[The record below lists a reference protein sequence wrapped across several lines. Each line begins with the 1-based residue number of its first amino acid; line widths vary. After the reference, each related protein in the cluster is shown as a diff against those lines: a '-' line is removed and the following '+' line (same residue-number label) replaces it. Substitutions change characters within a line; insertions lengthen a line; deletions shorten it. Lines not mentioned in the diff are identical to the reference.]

1 MILKRILQS
10 ALTVLVLWMVC
21 PIDGALQAQSEAYSL
36 DDWMTVTAVRS
47 FVWSP
52 DGQYLYFR
60 GHPGNSGT
68 TEIFRVPVRGGEP
81 QQLSTNFQGQ
91 RPEPKQNLAIS
102 ADGNMLFFT
111 TARYFQSYENIF
123 TMAAS
128 GGEATAVTFND
139 GVIET
144 DPQPSPDGRT
154 LAYFA
159 RTPRGMKIFL
169 KSLNEESSWPQFFS
183 PGDGEEHFPVWSPDG
198 TRLAFS
204 RQGDIWIGDP
214 NGEAPRRLIENTYA
228 GGNGSPA
235 WSPDGNRIAFVKAN
249 SGFSQVGVADV
260 GTGSVTPITHEP
272 RNHGDVAWSPDGGS
286 LVFVRYDEM
295 GMSREVVVTNADGS
309 GRLSVMTQGKG
320 IRSSPRY
327 SPDGNS
333 IAYIEST
340 GIRTPDLWLIP
351 AGGGTPRQLTNS
363 MGRIDPADLS
373 MPEEVSYPGP
383 DNLQIPTLLYKPK
396 NFDPGQK
403 YPVIVRLHGHPGQ
416 WNHSFQLM
424 WQYFIQKGFVLIAPN
439 PRGSRGFGQGFH
451 DLHIADYGGT
461 EFEDVMNVLN
471 YLQGQPYVDLTRKA
485 TWGGSGGGYMS
496 LVIATKAPTA
506 FQAQIIRAPVSSWK
520 LLAIDRHGASGR
532 HWTATRTPRRERSE
546 FGGAEHEIPEEYRQ
560 RSPLNFVE
568 NVETPQLLFHGLRD
582 TNVPP
587 RQSKVWVERMR
598 ELGKGQLIEYIEYPD
613 EDHSLNRY
621 RATIRDRLLR
631 MEQFLAK
638 HLRLPSL
645 GQ

>member
-1 MILKRILQS
+1 
-10 ALTVLVLWMVC
+10 
-21 PIDGALQAQSEAYSL
+21 
-36 DDWMTVTAVRS
+36 
-47 FVWSP
+47 
-52 DGQYLYFR
+52 
-60 GHPGNSGT
+60 
-68 TEIFRVPVRGGEP
+68 
-81 QQLSTNFQGQ
+81 
-91 RPEPKQNLAIS
+91 
-102 ADGNMLFFT
+102 
-111 TARYFQSYENIF
+111 
-123 TMAAS
+123 
-128 GGEATAVTFND
+128 
-139 GVIET
+139 
-144 DPQPSPDGRT
+144 
-154 LAYFA
+154 
-159 RTPRGMKIFL
+159 
-169 KSLNEESSWPQFFS
+169 
-183 PGDGEEHFPVWSPDG
+183 
-198 TRLAFS
+198 
-204 RQGDIWIGDP
+204 
-214 NGEAPRRLIENTYA
+214 
-228 GGNGSPA
+228 
-235 WSPDGNRIAFVKAN
+235 
-249 SGFSQVGVADV
+249 
-260 GTGSVTPITHEP
+260 
-272 RNHGDVAWSPDGGS
+272 
-286 LVFVRYDEM
+286 
-295 GMSREVVVTNADGS
+295 
-309 GRLSVMTQGKG
+309 
-320 IRSSPRY
+320 
-327 SPDGNS
+327 
-333 IAYIEST
+333 
-340 GIRTPDLWLIP
+340 
-351 AGGGTPRQLTNS
+351 
-363 MGRIDPADLS
+363 

-471 YLQGQPYVDLTRKA
+471 YLQGQPYVDLARKA

-568 NVETPQLLFHGLRD
+568 NVEIPQLLFHGLRD
-582 TNVPP
+582 ANVPP

-613 EDHSLNRY
+613 EDHGLNRY